1 MLNSVLPGLLSCAGG
16 TAAGADAALARG
28 ADVSQ
33 YAFVVF
39 VESLMTRIVLFENI
53 HPSAREVFQAA
64 GYTDIVT
71 HSGALSGA
79 DLLEAVGGAQVL
91 GIRSRT
97 QLTAEVLA
105 AAPDLLCVGC
115 FCIGTNQVNLDA
127 ALDQGVPVFN
137 APFSNTRSVAELVLG
152 EAILLLRRIPEKNA
166 RVHQGFWDKSAEGA
180 FEARGKTLGI
190 IGYGNIGS
198 QVGTLAEAAGMRVIF
213 HDIEAKLPLGNA
225 RAVAALKEFLGK
237 ADVVTLHVPGGE
249 GTRNLMNAD
258 TIAAMRSGAILINAS
273 RGTVVDID
281 ALHAALA
288 SGHLSGAAV
297 DVFPVEPKSVN
308 EPLDSPLRGM
318 ANVLL
323 TPHIGGSTQESQEN
337 IGREVAAKLVD
348 FLRTGTTKG
357 SVNFPEVAAREAAG
371 AARILHM
378 HRNLPGAMGTLTGIM
393 AEHGLNIVSQRLQT
407 RGQIGYVI
415 TDVDG
420 AVTDAVMA
428 ALNDHAVTVRSR
440 LISG

>member
-1 MLNSVLPGLLSCAGG
+1 MA
-16 TAAGADAALARG
+16 
-28 ADVSQ
+28 
-33 YAFVVF
+33 
-39 VESLMTRIVLFENI
+39 RIVLFENI
-53 HPSAREVFQAA
+53 HPSAREVFAAA
-64 GYTDIVT
+64 GFTDIVT
-71 HSGALSGA
+71 HGGALSGD
-79 DLLEAVGGAQVL
+79 DLLNAVRGANVL

-97 QLTAEVLA
+97 QLTADVLSTV
-105 AAPDLLCVGC
+105 PDLLTVGC
-115 FCIGTNQVNLDA
+115 FCIGTNQVDLDA
-127 ALDQGVPVFN
+127 ALTKGIPVFN

-190 IGYGNIGS
+190 VGYGNIGS

-225 RAVAALKEFLGK
+225 KATASLKKFLGQ

-249 GTRNLMNAD
+249 GTKNLMSQGC
-258 TIAAMRSGAILINAS
+258 IAAMKPGSILINAS

-281 ALHAALA
+281 ALHDALQ
-288 SGHLSGAAV
+288 SGHLSGAAI

-308 EPLDSPLRGM
+308 EPLDSPLRGLP
-318 ANVLL
+318 NVLL

-337 IGREVAAKLVD
+337 IGREVAEKLVSY
-348 FLRTGTTKG
+348 LKTGATKG
-357 SVNFPEVAAREAAG
+357 SVNFPEVSTRDSGG
-371 AARILHM
+371 ATRILHV
-378 HRNLPGAMGTLTGIM
+378 HRNLPGAMGTLSGIM

-407 RGQIGYVI
+407 RGQIGYAV

-420 AVTDAVMA
+420 QVSDAVMA
-428 ALNDHAVTVRSR
+428 ALKSSPVTVRCE
-440 LISG
+440 LITP